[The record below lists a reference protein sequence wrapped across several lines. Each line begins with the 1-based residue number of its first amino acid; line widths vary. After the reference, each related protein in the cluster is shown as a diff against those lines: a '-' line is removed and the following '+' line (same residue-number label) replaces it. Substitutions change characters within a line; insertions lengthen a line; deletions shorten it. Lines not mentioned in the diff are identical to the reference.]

1 MPEFDPRSYAY
12 PSRRNVVYARK
23 AMACT
28 SIPQGAQIG
37 LDVMKAGG
45 NAVDAAVAMA
55 AAMPL
60 LEPTSNGLGSD
71 CFALVWVEAEKKL
84 YGLNA
89 SGVAPAALSAAL
101 VRELGHQTM
110 PQAGWI
116 PTMVPGAPAGW
127 AELNRRFGTKPL
139 PQLFAPAISA
149 AREGVPVQVNLEPM
163 WEEDARR
170 IAAVSLA
177 GGLLSALLFS
187 AVFRLLADPVLHLC
201 GATEATYAAAY
212 GYAKWVVILGGP
224 FTILNTL
231 LANLVRAE
239 GGAGAA
245 AFGVSFG
252 GVLNILLDPLFVLP
266 QFLGLGAVG
275 AGMAT
280 ALSNGA
286 AVACFAVYLVRRRG
300 ATYLN
305 LLPANLRYAAQY
317 LRPILAI
324 GFPSALQY
332 ALTVVATAAQAD
344 FVSQYPTEAVAAL
357 GIVKKLDQLPLY
369 FSIGVSNGL
378 LPLLAYNHAAGNHHR
393 RAQAFR
399 IGSLMSFGFAV
410 LCLVCYEAF
419 ATPLVSL
426 FIADAATVRYGA
438 VFLRCMVTAMPM
450 MALCYPMIIQFQAM
464 GRARET
470 VSPCVHSLSSRT

>member
-1 MPEFDPRSYAY
+1 MNRKQNLEVFAKTPVRKAVLLQIVPAVASQMVTLVYNLADTYFVGMLNAPHETAAVTVAY
-12 PSRRNVVYARK
+12 PSFL
-23 AMACT
+23 MLT
-28 SIPQGAQIG
+28 
-37 LDVMKAGG
+37 
-45 NAVDAAVAMA
+45 
-55 AAMPL
+55 
-60 LEPTSNGLGSD
+60 
-71 CFALVWVEAEKKL
+71 
-84 YGLNA
+84 
-89 SGVAPAALSAAL
+89 
-101 VRELGHQTM
+101 
-110 PQAGWI
+110 
-116 PTMVPGAPAGW
+116 
-127 AELNRRFGTKPL
+127 
-139 PQLFAPAISA
+139 AISNLFGVGGA
-149 AREGVPVQVNLEPM
+149 SAIARALGRQDEEG
-163 WEEDARR
+163 ARR

-187 AVFRLLADPVLHLC
+187 AAFRLLADPVLHLC
-201 GATEATYAAAY
+201 GATEATYATAY

-419 ATPLVSL
+419 ATPPGLPVHCRCCDSPL
-426 FIADAATVRYGA
+426 WGRVPAVHGDGNAHDGPVLSHDHPVPGHGQGQGVPGLLDPAQGCTGHSAA
-438 VFLRCMVTAMPM
+438 LSH
-450 MALCYPMIIQFQAM
+450 
-464 GRARET
+464 GRAL
-470 VSPCVHSLSSRT
+470 SPVRLYVGAAHRGRHLADRSPVVLPGHPKGERGGRNGPSRGLKPA

>member
-1 MPEFDPRSYAY
+1 
-12 PSRRNVVYARK
+12 
-23 AMACT
+23 
-28 SIPQGAQIG
+28 
-37 LDVMKAGG
+37 
-45 NAVDAAVAMA
+45 
-55 AAMPL
+55 
-60 LEPTSNGLGSD
+60 
-71 CFALVWVEAEKKL
+71 
-84 YGLNA
+84 
-89 SGVAPAALSAAL
+89 
-101 VRELGHQTM
+101 
-110 PQAGWI
+110 
-116 PTMVPGAPAGW
+116 
-127 AELNRRFGTKPL
+127 
-139 PQLFAPAISA
+139 
-149 AREGVPVQVNLEPM
+149 
-163 WEEDARR
+163 
-170 IAAVSLA
+170 
-177 GGLLSALLFS
+177 
-187 AVFRLLADPVLHLC
+187 
-201 GATEATYAAAY
+201 
-212 GYAKWVVILGGP
+212 
-224 FTILNTL
+224 
-231 LANLVRAE
+231 
-239 GGAGAA
+239 
-245 AFGVSFG
+245 
-252 GVLNILLDPLFVLP
+252 
-266 QFLGLGAVG
+266 
-275 AGMAT
+275 MAT

-464 GRARET
+464 GRARE
-470 VSPCVHSLSSRT
+470 SLVLSLIHI

>member
-1 MPEFDPRSYAY
+1 MNRKQNLEVFAKTPVRKAVLLQIVPAVASQMVTLVYNLADTYFVGMLNAPHETAAVTVAY
-12 PSRRNVVYARK
+12 PSFL
-23 AMACT
+23 MLT
-28 SIPQGAQIG
+28 
-37 LDVMKAGG
+37 
-45 NAVDAAVAMA
+45 
-55 AAMPL
+55 
-60 LEPTSNGLGSD
+60 
-71 CFALVWVEAEKKL
+71 
-84 YGLNA
+84 
-89 SGVAPAALSAAL
+89 
-101 VRELGHQTM
+101 
-110 PQAGWI
+110 
-116 PTMVPGAPAGW
+116 
-127 AELNRRFGTKPL
+127 
-139 PQLFAPAISA
+139 AISNLFGVGGA
-149 AREGVPVQVNLEPM
+149 SAIARALGRQDEEG
-163 WEEDARR
+163 ARR

-187 AVFRLLADPVLHLC
+187 AVFRLL
-201 GATEATYAAAY
+201 
-212 GYAKWVVILGGP
+212 GGP

-239 GGAGAA
+239 GSAGAA

-464 GRARET
+464 GRARE
-470 VSPCVHSLSSRT
+470 SLVCSILRKGVLDIPLLYLMDALFPLYGCMWVQPIVDAISLAAALWFYRAIQRGSAAGGTAPAGA

>member
-1 MPEFDPRSYAY
+1 ML
-12 PSRRNVVYARK
+12 
-23 AMACT
+23 T
-28 SIPQGAQIG
+28 
-37 LDVMKAGG
+37 
-45 NAVDAAVAMA
+45 
-55 AAMPL
+55 
-60 LEPTSNGLGSD
+60 
-71 CFALVWVEAEKKL
+71 
-84 YGLNA
+84 
-89 SGVAPAALSAAL
+89 
-101 VRELGHQTM
+101 
-110 PQAGWI
+110 
-116 PTMVPGAPAGW
+116 
-127 AELNRRFGTKPL
+127 
-139 PQLFAPAISA
+139 AISNLFGMGGA
-149 AREGVPVQVNLEPM
+149 SAIARALGRQDEEG
-163 WEEDARR
+163 ARR

-187 AVFRLLADPVLHLC
+187 AAFRLLADPVLHLC

-239 GGAGAA
+239 GSAGAA

-324 GFPSALQY
+324 GFLRPA
-332 ALTVVATAAQAD
+332 VCAD
-344 FVSQYPTEAVAAL
+344 SGGHRCPGRL
-357 GIVKKLDQLPLY
+357 CIPIPHRGGGGPGHRKKLDQLPLY

-419 ATPLVSL
+419 ATPWSPCSL
-426 FIADAATVRYGA
+426 PM
-438 VFLRCMVTAMPM
+438 LR
-450 MALCYPMIIQFQAM
+450 QSAM
-464 GRARET
+464 G
-470 VSPCVHSLSSRT
+470 PCSCGAW

>member
-1 MPEFDPRSYAY
+1 MDVRQRTEEIEHLTFAPWATFSDASRGRAVPEPQDPLRPVFQRDRDRVLHCKAF
-12 PSRRNVVYARK
+12 RRLKQKTQVFLSPEGDLYRTRLTHTLEV
-23 AMACT
+23 
-28 SIPQGAQIG
+28 SQIG
-37 LDVMKAGG
+37 RTIAR
-45 NAVDAAVAMA
+45 A
-55 AAMPL
+55 
-60 LEPTSNGLGSD
+60 LGRQD
-71 CFALVWVEAEKKL
+71 E
-84 YGLNA
+84 
-89 SGVAPAALSAAL
+89 
-101 VRELGHQTM
+101 
-110 PQAGWI
+110 
-116 PTMVPGAPAGW
+116 
-127 AELNRRFGTKPL
+127 
-139 PQLFAPAISA
+139 
-149 AREGVPVQVNLEPM
+149 EG
-163 WEEDARR
+163 ARR

-464 GRARET
+464 GRARE
-470 VSPCVHSLSSRT
+470 SLVCSILRKGVLDIPLLYLMDALFPLYGCMWVQPIVDAISLAAALWFYRAIQRGSAAGGTAPAGA